1 MLVGLNALKVLPV
14 LHAMN
19 LRKRPTFALVY
30 SVVLALALFM
40 TFGREPNGLD
50 VNIDGSARAQ
60 AAKQRESY
68 DLSRLSALQRTVF
81 EVKSRYVEPD
91 RIDYKRMLL
100 GGLTSLQRVVAPV
113 IIRFDEGDDFLTV
126 QVNELKRQF
135 KVSDVTSPWTLTE
148 RFREIFEFLQPEL
161 VKEPDLKLRDVE
173 YATINGMLRTLD
185 PHTVLLSP
193 DIFKDMQASTSGH
206 FGGLG
211 IVISIRDGHLTVIRP
226 IENTPASRAGLQ
238 KGDRIVQIEN
248 ESTLNMELT
257 EAVDRLRGEE
267 GSTVDVWISRR
278 QPNGTYAKKKRF
290 QLTRA
295 IIRIDS
301 VSHRM
306 LGSGIGYVKISNFQG
321 NTTADLRE
329 ALSKLHEQNM
339 KALVLD
345 LRDNPGGLLDQAVK
359 VADAFLASGT
369 IVATSSQDPRERD
382 SKEAHERGTEA
393 NYPMVVL
400 ISGSSASASEI
411 VAGAL
416 QNHDRALVV
425 GQRSFGKGSV
435 QVLFNLQDGSA
446 LKLTVAQYLT
456 PGDVSIQGV
465 GIVPDIAIEPMTVD
479 LERMDLMV
487 DDTAFREAD
496 LRAHLTHAA
505 ALIPT
510 ESSVILR
517 YYLDSETRRRIQEAA
532 PEEAEENEDEVEF
545 LTDFSVRLLSRAT
558 SADRRRMLQE
568 SGPVIDAAREKELTR
583 AVAELRKV
591 GVDWSEGANGGK
603 TSVAVEAFTDRPDNR
618 VVAGEPIK
626 LTVRVKN
633 IGEAPLYRLRAVTKS
648 ENRLFSERE
657 LVFGKLMPGETR
669 EWTSPL
675 GICTNEDGKRI
686 CRIPRGTPARA
697 DGIEVRFEDEH
708 GNAPPPVYV
717 RTTIDP
723 LPRPNFAWSLHFGD
737 DHEGNGDGR
746 LQRGERGNLYLRVKN
761 IGDGPAHKTVA
772 TLRSH
777 SGKGLLLHEGRFEI
791 DSLAP
796 SEERVVRFGF
806 EVLREFQQNQVKLE
820 ASVYDTEL
828 RQGFTQEKKIA
839 IAPSNDAPPKRVRRV
854 QIAPGTAIL
863 ELPTPSSSVVA
874 RAPQGAT
881 VESVREI
888 GGFLQLRLANGQPGW
903 VPSDAVTS
911 GAESGPLEYV
921 IENLPPQ
928 VRLHVESLVTR
939 DDRITLRGRASDD
952 VGVRDVY
959 VFAGANKVFYESF
972 GNGRRERQVE
982 FKANVPLHQGI
993 NYVTV
998 VAREHGDAVAQE
1010 LLVIRRDG
1018 PNGEILESPRYD
1030 DELFGL
1036 NMNLDD

>member
-1 MLVGLNALKVLPV
+1 MLEGPYALPFFD
-14 LHAMN
+14 AMN

-30 SVVLALALFM
+30 TVVLALALFM

-50 VNIDGSARAQ
+50 VNIDGSSRAH
-60 AAKQRESY
+60 AAKQREAY
-68 DLSRLSALQRTVF
+68 DLSRLSALQRTIF
-81 EVKSRYVEPD
+81 EVKSRYVEPE

-113 IIRFDEGDDFLTV
+113 IVRYDDGDDHLTI
-126 QVNELKRQF
+126 QVNELKRKF

-161 VKEPDLKLRDVE
+161 AKEPDLKLRDVE
-173 YATINGMLRTLD
+173 YTTINGMLRTLD

-211 IVISIRDGHLTVIRP
+211 IVISIRDGHLTIIRP
-226 IENTPASRAGLQ
+226 IDNTPASRAGLK
-238 KGDRIVQIEN
+238 KGDRIVQIDN
-248 ESTLNMELT
+248 ESTLNMQLT
-257 EAVDRLRGEE
+257 EAVERLRGEE
-267 GSTVDVWISRR
+267 GKKVDVWISRR
-278 QPNGTYAKKKRF
+278 QQNGTYSKKKKY

-301 VSHRM
+301 VEHRM
-306 LGSGIGYVKISNFQG
+306 LASNVGYVKIKNFQG

-329 ALSKLHEQNM
+329 ALTNLHEQGM

-359 VADAFLASGT
+359 VADTFLASGT

-393 NYPMVVL
+393 NYPMIAL
-400 ISGSSASASEI
+400 ISGASASASEI

-416 QNHDRALVV
+416 QNHDRALVI

-487 DDTAFREAD
+487 DDSAFREAD

-505 ALIPT
+505 ALLPS
-510 ESSVILR
+510 ESSVVLR
-517 YYLDSETRRRIQEAA
+517 YYLDSDTRRRLQEAA

-568 SGPVIDAAREKELTR
+568 AGPVIDGAREKELGR
-583 AVAELRKV
+583 AIAELKKH
-591 GVDWSEGANGGK
+591 GVDWSVGEAAGK
-603 TSVAVEAFTDRPDNR
+603 TSVSVEAFTDRPENH
-618 VVAGEPIK
+618 VVAGEPMK

-633 IGEAPLYRLRAVTKS
+633 TGEAPLYRLRAVTKS
-648 ENRLFSERE
+648 ENRLFSDRE
-657 LVFGKLMPGETR
+657 LVFGKLLPGETR
-669 EWTSPL
+669 EWTAPL
-675 GICTNEDGKRI
+675 GVCLTEEGKRS

-717 RTTIDP
+717 RTQIEP

-737 DHEGNGDGR
+737 EHEGNGDGR

-761 IGDGPAHKTVA
+761 IGDGPSYKTIA

-777 SGKGLLLHEGRFEI
+777 SGRGLLLHEGRFEF

-806 EVLREFQQNQVKLE
+806 EVLKEFEQNQVKLE
-820 ASVYDTEL
+820 ATVYDTEL
-828 RQGFTQEKKIA
+828 RQGFSQEKKIA
-839 IAPSNDAPPKRVRRV
+839 IAPATSVPEKRVRRV
-854 QIAPGTAIL
+854 QLAPGTSIVESA
-863 ELPTPSSSVVA
+863 EASASVIA

-881 VESVREI
+881 VEALREI
-888 GGFLQLRLANGQPGW
+888 GGFVQVRLADGQPGW
-903 VPSDAVTS
+903 VPREATG
-911 GAESGPLEYV
+911 GAGTNGPIEYV
-921 IENLPPQ
+921 FESVPPR
-928 VRLHVESLVTR
+928 VRLHVDSLVTR
-939 DDRITLRGRASDD
+939 DDRITLKGRATDD

-972 GNGRRERQVE
+972 GNGRREREVD
-982 FKANVPLHQGI
+982 FKATVPLHEGI

-998 VAREHGDAVAQE
+998 VAREHGDAVGQE

-1036 NMNLDD
+1036 NMNLED